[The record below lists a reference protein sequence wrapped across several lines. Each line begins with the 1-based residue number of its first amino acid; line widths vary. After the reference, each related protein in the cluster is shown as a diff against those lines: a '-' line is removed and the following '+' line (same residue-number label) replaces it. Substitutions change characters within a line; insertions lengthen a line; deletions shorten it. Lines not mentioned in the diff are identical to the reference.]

1 MICIF
6 IFLFRGATAASLGG
20 WRQCGQLSGTENQLL
35 LPPPQPAPFKREGLK
50 GRNLFDTLINNY
62 KKRDVINHV
71 PNLGFILSAATRY
84 EPLGKPGRKSKLSA
98 GAFS

>member
-1 MICIF
+1 MRSIIRNRKPVTF
-6 IFLFRGATAASLGG
+6 TSAPT
-20 WRQCGQLSGTENQLL
+20 
-35 LPPPQPAPFKREGLK
+35 PPFKREGLK
-50 GRNLFDTLINNY
+50 GRNLFHALINNY